1 LIYPE
6 KYKKK
11 SGFLSYLLPKRI
23 TLSKGSQSL
32 RTKENQSSNYIGYSR
47 RYEELVALSNEHYSK
62 FEPEYKK
69 LKTLKDE
76 IEIIR
81 KEYKIVNERVKN
93 TKEADKENTNT
104 KVLIQEKINELDKQ
118 IKEIKEERR
127 SFKKKYYDE
136 VYYFDEQQELIEYI
150 KQAEKQKAVRH
161 VFI

>member
-104 KVLIQEKINELDKQ
+104 KVLIQEKI
-118 IKEIKEERR
+118 I
-127 SFKKKYYDE
+127 KKKYYDE